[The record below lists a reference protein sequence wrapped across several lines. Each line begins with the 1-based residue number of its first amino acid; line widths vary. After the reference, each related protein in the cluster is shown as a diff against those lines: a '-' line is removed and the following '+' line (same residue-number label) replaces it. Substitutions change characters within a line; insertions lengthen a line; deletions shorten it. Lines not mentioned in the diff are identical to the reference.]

1 MFIETITDLDKS
13 KAGWFQFCQ
22 AEYIFYGDS
31 KNELFYIFKTDDLR
45 QFVSDNLMQER
56 KAADYRYNGEVK
68 KVSQGMIVP
77 IEQFRKNYNV
87 QVIKLK
93 EACQRL
99 ELSFWSQRNAK
110 NTGD

>member
-13 KAGWFQFCQ
+13 KDGWFKFCQ

-31 KNELFYIFKTDDLR
+31 KNELFYIFRTDDLR
-45 QFVSDNLMQER
+45 QFVSDNLMPER
-56 KAADYRYNGEVK
+56 KAADYRYNGKVK

-77 IEQFRKNYNV
+77 ISMFKERYNV
-87 QVIKLK
+87 QTIRLK
-93 EACQRL
+93 DNCQCIQL
-99 ELSFWSQRNAK
+99 NFGGQKNEK